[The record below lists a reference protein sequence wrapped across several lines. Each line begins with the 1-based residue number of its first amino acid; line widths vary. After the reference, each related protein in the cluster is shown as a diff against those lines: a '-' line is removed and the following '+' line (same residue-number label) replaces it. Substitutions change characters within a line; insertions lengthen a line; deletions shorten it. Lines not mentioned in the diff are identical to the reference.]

1 MRYFAYVFH
10 ALLTLFLLGVS
21 GLALAS
27 GTPSLNLGMLPWQGS
42 TLNYVLFFG
51 ALAGLITVLLAL
63 RGKLPVLFLL
73 WSLAVAVLLLKGYVF
88 SGYKFGTGEW
98 KMALFLLAASWL
110 AVPGAWSGLR
120 AGARRPARKKFQ
132 IA

>member
-27 GTPSLNLGMLPWQGS
+27 GTPSLNLGMLPWQGG
-42 TLNYVLFFG
+42 TLNYVLFLG
-51 ALAGLITVLLAL
+51 ALAGLITVLMAL
-63 RGKLPVLFLL
+63 RGKLPVLFFV
-73 WSLAVAVLLLKGYVF
+73 WSAAVAVLLIKGYIF

-98 KMALFLLAASWL
+98 KTALVLLIASL
-110 AVPGAWSGLR
+110 VAIPGAWSGMR
-120 AGARRPARKKFQ
+120 APTRHPRKKFQ